1 MKTENLVPLYELPQ
15 EMLVKLYEEDERFAW
30 KVREFV
36 NDAEGDPIAQELHK
50 AFNDVQVDWEFGA
63 WQTVR
68 FEFEQKDIPDMYEKI
83 LWSVKYLVDNTE
95 LDDRIKDIANKGL
108 VDCQAREKLEDIEP
122 ENDEEAARISDEI
135 DHLND
140 NIKIFIT
147 ACESEIKRFLRSI
160 STTMEQDAYNE
171 QFLMEFADCYT
182 NYFYDTE
189 DHAVYQITRVK

>member
-30 KVREFV
+30 KVRDFV
-36 NDAEGDPIAQELHK
+36 NDAEGEPIAQELHK
-50 AFNDVQVDWEFGA
+50 AFTDVQVDWEFGP
-63 WQTVR
+63 WHTVR
-68 FEFEQKDIPDMYEKI
+68 FEFEQKDVPEKYEKI

-95 LDDRIKDIANKGL
+95 LDDRIKGIADKGL
-108 VDCQAREKLEDIEP
+108 EDCEAREKLEDVEP
-122 ENDEEAARISDEI
+122 EDDEEAARISDEI

-171 QFLMEFADCYT
+171 QFLTEFAECFT
-182 NYFYDTE
+182 NYFYDWE
-189 DHAVYQITRVK
+189 DEAVYQITKVK

>member
-30 KVREFV
+30 KVRDFV
-36 NDAEGDPIAQELHK
+36 NNAEGDPIAQELHK
-50 AFNDVQVDWEFGA
+50 AFNDVQVDWEFGP

-95 LDDRIKDIANKGL
+95 LDDRIKEIANKGL
-108 VDCQAREKLEDIEP
+108 EDCEARDRLDEEEP

-171 QFLMEFADCYT
+171 QFLMEFAESYG
-182 NYFYDTE
+182 NYFYDWE